1 MKLQYIKPSLTTVE
15 VEMHERLLYGSPI
28 NGSALAEVPEGSGDE
43 VGTMEQFINPIW
55 GRWIPRQTKAT
66 CSPLGNFTH
75 FSSR

>member
-15 VEMHERLLYGSPI
+15 VEMHERLLMAAPSTALHSQKFLRAQVMK
-28 NGSALAEVPEGSGDE
+28 SA
-43 VGTMEQFINPIW
+43 
-55 GRWIPRQTKAT
+55 RWNSSSTPFGVMIPRQTKAT